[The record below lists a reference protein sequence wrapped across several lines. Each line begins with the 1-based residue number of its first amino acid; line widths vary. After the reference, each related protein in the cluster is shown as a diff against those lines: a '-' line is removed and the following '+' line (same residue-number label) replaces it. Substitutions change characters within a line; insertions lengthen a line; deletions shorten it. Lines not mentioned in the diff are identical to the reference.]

1 MLPANAPLPTTC
13 SFPFHPLAG
22 SQTSALM
29 SDCGVGFSV
38 TATRQNAGSAA
49 KGFGGGVAGAL
60 AAAFGAPPRPPAPPP
75 RAGWVNPPGAT
86 VCASVTVVVAFV
98 SDVRLSQ
105 VAASAGSDRHNSAPA
120 NTTAT
125 TTFRLHFEFCML
137 NYCAAVARHSKF
149 APSSTLPEPL

>member
-49 KGFGGGVAGAL
+49 KGFGGGGAGAF
-60 AAAFGAPPRPPAPPP
+60 AAPAGPPRPP
-75 RAGWVNPPGAT
+75 RAGWVNAPRAT
-86 VCASVTVVVAFV
+86 VCAIVTVVVGFV